1 MDVSWGSPSSC
12 IANSL
17 IMSEMSL
24 DLGSNDTPLYY
35 SYRYLS
41 LFIKIWNYV
50 EYFSSK
56 IFTFWVLALSNDM
69 GIFVGLF
76 DYTR

>member
-50 EYFSSK
+50 EYLSSK